1 MNHHNETDLLHG
13 ARELNAGILA
23 EIYDLYNPGIFAFAY
38 RLLGESSAAED
49 CVAETFTR
57 FLKTL
62 QSGTGPS
69 DHLQAYLYRIAH
81 NWITDCFRRE
91 PVPMLDLDENIPD
104 HSTENLEIQME
115 EDQAI
120 YEIQIALRSLTA
132 DQRQVIAL
140 RFVEGWG
147 TDQVAIAMQRPVGA
161 IKALQH
167 RALTT
172 LRKLMGLTEVTDEIS
187 K

>member
-49 CVAETFTR
+49 CAAETFTR

-62 QSGTGPS
+62 QSGMGPS

-81 NWITDCFRRE
+81 NWITDRFRRE
-91 PVPMLDLDENIPD
+91 PVPMLELDENIPN
-104 HSTENLEIQME
+104 HSAENLENQME
-115 EDQAI
+115 EVQALN
-120 YEIQIALRSLTA
+120 EIQTALRSLTA

-147 TDQVAIAMQRPVGA
+147 TDQVATAMQRPAGA

-167 RALTT
+167 RALAA
-172 LRKLMGLTEVTDEIS
+172 LRNKLTITEVKDEIS